1 MHSHRH
7 TPANSLYCC
16 WHEVHKSLIW
26 NWNLPR
32 TPIWSNMKVTRHR
45 PVLLPQ
51 RQIILEMYFYKLCT
65 IFYSSLQLSWRWR
78 KYSRQKVSILAV
90 LPTIIKRISDD
101 CVFIIIKLFFNLK
114 KKKKL
119 QKCLLDILYLYHKSQ
134 CHSTC
139 LLEISSC
146 GPGSTILRPSTA
158 NHAITDQIVHMNIH
172 THSADWCSVVWFM
185 AIDFVDS

>member
-7 TPANSLYCC
+7 TPANFLYRC

-114 KKKKL
+114 KKKNFRNVCWTFCTFTINPSVIALAFWKSLLVALDPLFSDPL
-119 QKCLLDILYLYHKSQ
+119 QLIM
-134 CHSTC
+134 
-139 LLEISSC
+139 
-146 GPGSTILRPSTA
+146 P
-158 NHAITDQIVHMNIH
+158 
-172 THSADWCSVVWFM
+172 
-185 AIDFVDS
+185 